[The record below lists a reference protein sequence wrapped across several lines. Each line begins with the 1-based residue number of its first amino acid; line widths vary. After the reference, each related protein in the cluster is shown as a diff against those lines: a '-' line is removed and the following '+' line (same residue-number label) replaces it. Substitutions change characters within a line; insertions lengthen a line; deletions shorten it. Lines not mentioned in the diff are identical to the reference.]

1 MGNEAGLACWN
12 GRKLSPSNRINPFSV
27 PIHRYPSAVC
37 VIAVTAPAVNPL
49 SLPHRSRMYCE
60 IMRFGSIAGA
70 EEVKNTAASA
80 ATQVVIRDGI
90 SEWVSALAVLATVCE
105 AIALEVRHG
114 QRTEV
119 RTAFLQAWI
128 DHGTGDVGGTVL
140 SGRFSGRT
148 LDGLSDAELL
158 DLRLDCSADADS
170 LRILEPYLDRR
181 LGADWRN
188 ARQPPPHGSA
198 PRGPSSDM
206 TREEALAVL
215 GLAQGASDDDIK
227 AAHRRLIQRMH
238 PDVGGSADLAARI
251 NRAKDVLLGG

>member
-1 MGNEAGLACWN
+1 MPVILLA
-12 GRKLSPSNRINPFSV
+12 LI
-27 PIHRYPSAVC
+27 
-37 VIAVTAPAVNPL
+37 
-49 SLPHRSRMYCE
+49 
-60 IMRFGSIAGA
+60 
-70 EEVKNTAASA
+70 
-80 ATQVVIRDGI
+80 
-90 SEWVSALAVLATVCE
+90 ALAVVAIVIFWFTRANPSTLARIVRPILVVLGGIGIGGLLIFGVRFLPGLLPELFGLAGVVVT
-105 AIALEVRHG
+105 ALIARAVRSRSSGGFSSPGSGG

-158 DLRLDCSADADS
+158 ELHLDCSGDADS

-188 ARQPPPHGSA
+188 ARQPPHGSA
-198 PRGPSSDM
+198 PRGPRSDM
-206 TREEALAVL
+206 TRVEALAVL
-215 GLAQGASDDDIK
+215 GLAEGASEDDIK

>member
-1 MGNEAGLACWN
+1 MPVILLALVALAAVAIVIFWFMRANPSTLARVLRPILVVLGGIGIAGLLIF
-12 GRKLSPSNRINPFSV
+12 GIRF
-27 PIHRYPSAVC
+27 
-37 VIAVTAPAVNPL
+37 
-49 SLPHRSRMYCE
+49 LPGLLPE
-60 IMRFGSIAGA
+60 LFGLAG
-70 EEVKNTAASA
+70 
-80 ATQVVIRDGI
+80 VVIT
-90 SEWVSALAVLATVCE
+90 ALIARAV
-105 AIALEVRHG
+105 RNRPSG
-114 QRTEV
+114 GFSSPGSGGRRTEV

-158 DLRLDCSADADS
+158 DLHLDCSADADS

-188 ARQPPPHGSA
+188 ARQPP
-198 PRGPSSDM
+198 RGPRSDM

-215 GLAQGASDDDIK
+215 GLAKGASEDDIK